1 MSDRIDPTVKKIL
14 YRSTWT
20 SEKLRDTR
28 EQFGISQREIAE
40 ILGTSKSVISG
51 IELGRN
57 IYGPTFMMYGIVLER
72 YIAYTNGYLP
82 AFRKAGT
89 SDYMVMEV

>member
-1 MSDRIDPTVKKIL
+1 MSERIDTTVKKIIN
-14 YRSTWT
+14 RSKWT
-20 SEKLRDTR
+20 PEKLRDTR

-40 ILGTSKSVISG
+40 ILGTSKSVVSG

-57 IYGPTFMMYGIVLER
+57 IYGPTFMMYGNVLAR
-72 YIAYTNGYLP
+72 YIAYTNGYLL